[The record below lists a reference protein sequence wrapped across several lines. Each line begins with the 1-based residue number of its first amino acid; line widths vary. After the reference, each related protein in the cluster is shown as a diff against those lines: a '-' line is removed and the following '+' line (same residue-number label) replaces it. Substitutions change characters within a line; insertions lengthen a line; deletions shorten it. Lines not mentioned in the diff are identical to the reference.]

1 MVLAV
6 LPSGL
11 WSFFGRFWSGPVVFG
26 YFWSDL
32 VGLVWTF
39 VVTLGLV
46 WSCVVPQLS
55 SVHQLVEFVDGEPT
69 KFSLVT
75 TDHRLHLKA
84 PSLDTKQVRESVHE
98 PVKPNLCAKNVLLLL
113 CFCPP
118 HYQL

>member
-1 MVLAV
+1 M
-6 LPSGL
+6 
-11 WSFFGRFWSGPVVFG
+11 
-26 YFWSDL
+26 
-32 VGLVWTF
+32 
-39 VVTLGLV
+39 VTLGLV

-98 PVKPNLCAKNVLLLL
+98 PVKPNFCASSALLMPTTLSIV
-113 CFCPP
+113 
-118 HYQL
+118 